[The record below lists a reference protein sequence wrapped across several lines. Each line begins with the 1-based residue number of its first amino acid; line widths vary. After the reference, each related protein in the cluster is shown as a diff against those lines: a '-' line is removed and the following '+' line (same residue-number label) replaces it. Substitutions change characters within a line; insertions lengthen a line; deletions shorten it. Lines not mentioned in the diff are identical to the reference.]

1 MNNFTPE
8 DMIRYL
14 YNEMTAE
21 EAQTLK
27 RALEAD
33 WSLKEK
39 FEVLNQAISS
49 LDTLHYSPRPKAIDA
64 IMQYAEATKP
74 VEH

>member
-14 YNEMTAE
+14 YNEMTAA
-21 EAQTLK
+21 EAQTLT

-39 FEVLNQAISS
+39 FEVLKLAMSS
-49 LDTLHYSPRPKAIDA
+49 LDTLHFSPRPKAIDA
-64 IMQYAEATKP
+64 ILEYAEATKP
-74 VEH
+74 VEQ

>member
-14 YNEMTAE
+14 YNEMTTA
-21 EAQTLK
+21 EAQTLT

-33 WSLKEK
+33 WSLREK
-39 FEVLNQAISS
+39 FEVLRQAMSN
-49 LDTLHYSPRPKAIDA
+49 LDTLHFFFRSQAINA
-64 IMQYAEATKP
+64 ILQYAEATKP

>member
-14 YNEMTAE
+14 YNEMTAA

-27 RALEAD
+27 QALETD
-33 WSLKEK
+33 WTLKEK
-39 FEVLNQAISS
+39 FEVLKQAMQN
-49 LDTLHYSPRPKAIDA
+49 LDTLHYSPRPNAIHA
-64 IMQYAEATKP
+64 ILQYAGADKP

>member
-14 YNEMTAE
+14 YNEMCAA
-21 EAQTLK
+21 EAQ
-27 RALEAD
+27 
-33 WSLKEK
+33 SLKLAMESDWTLREK
-39 FEVLNQAISS
+39 FEVLKQAMTN
-49 LDTLHYSPRPKAIDA
+49 LDTLHYSPRPQAIHA
-64 IMQYAEATKP
+64 ILQYADVTKP

>member
-14 YNEMTAE
+14 YNEMTAA
-21 EAQTLK
+21 EAQTIT

-33 WSLKEK
+33 WSLREK
-39 FEVLNQAISS
+39 FDVLKQAMSN
-49 LDTLHYSPRPKAIDA
+49 LDTLHYSPRPQAIDA
-64 IMQYAEATKP
+64 ILQYAEATKP

>member
-21 EAQTLK
+21 EARSLMQ
-27 RALEAD
+27 ALESD
-33 WSLKEK
+33 WGLKEK
-39 FEVLNQAISS
+39 FDVLKQAMSN
-49 LDTLHYSPRPKAIDA
+49 LDTLHYSPRPQTIHAVLH
-64 IMQYAEATKP
+64 YAESTKA
-74 VEH
+74 VEQ